1 MFSTGAKYDTQQIEN
16 VVLAY
21 CFNLRMAISSVE
33 NKYLKR
39 AFKAS
44 LPFGVRSAK
53 SLKAAIL
60 EFGIKLE
67 GLLPSANHLLAKR
80 KGPAK

>member
-1 MFSTGAKYDTQQIEN
+1 MCLLNYRLVNMFSTGAKYDTQQIEN

-33 NKYLKR
+33 NKYFKR

-44 LPFGVRSAK
+44 LPFGV
-53 SLKAAIL
+53 
-60 EFGIKLE
+60 
-67 GLLPSANHLLAKR
+67 
-80 KGPAK
+80 